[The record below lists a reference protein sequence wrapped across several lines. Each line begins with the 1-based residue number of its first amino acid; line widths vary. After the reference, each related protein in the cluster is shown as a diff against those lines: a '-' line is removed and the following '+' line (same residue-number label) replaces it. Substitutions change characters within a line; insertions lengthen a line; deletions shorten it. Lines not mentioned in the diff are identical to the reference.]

1 MPWTFNQLLKL
12 LSAIT
17 VSHNINPT
25 VSFLQANSFIMKI
38 ENYNKQLEEAKT
50 TEKSICSNPHII
62 CGFKMRLMV
71 YLNGNGTA
79 KRTHM
84 SVFFQLMKGEF
95 DDCLEWPFNKLI
107 SLVLIDPDHKDKC
120 HKLLLY
126 DPQKKFDKKMTY
138 YGKPDTVVNPP
149 WGFAEFVTHEKLH
162 ADGFIKN
169 DTLYIRTVI
178 E

>member
-12 LSAIT
+12 LNAIT

-95 DDCLEWPFNKLI
+95 DHCMEWPFDERI
-107 SLVLIDPDHKDKC
+107 SFVLIHQDDKNRC
-120 HKLLLY
+120 YKRLTNNALEKRESSLTS
-126 DPQKKFDKKMTY
+126 F
-138 YGKPDTVVNPP
+138 GKPVTDVNVAR
-149 WGFAEFVTHEKLH
+149 GL
-162 ADGFIKN
+162 
-169 DTLYIRTVI
+169 
-178 E
+178 